1 MLVMGDRGSV
11 SERRLCGAVPM
22 LLDGEGADAGRQAEM
37 QARNAALAEGSAALR
52 ARQGSHREAST
63 PSGQTRSDKLTSL
76 TIEAVRDTVTAFFH
90 GMPKACANCGAEVPD
105 INRLS
110 PIHLFGITLFSLT
123 SNP

>member
-1 MLVMGDRGSV
+1 MGDMGLV
-11 SERRLCGAVPM
+11 SDRRRCGAEPM
-22 LLDGEGADAGRQAEM
+22 LLDGEEADAGRQAEL
-37 QARNAALAEGSAALR
+37 QARNAALAEGSAALP
-52 ARQGSHREAST
+52 ARQGSHLEAST
-63 PSGQTRSDKLTSL
+63 PSGQSRSDKLTSL

-105 INRLS
+105 IKRLS